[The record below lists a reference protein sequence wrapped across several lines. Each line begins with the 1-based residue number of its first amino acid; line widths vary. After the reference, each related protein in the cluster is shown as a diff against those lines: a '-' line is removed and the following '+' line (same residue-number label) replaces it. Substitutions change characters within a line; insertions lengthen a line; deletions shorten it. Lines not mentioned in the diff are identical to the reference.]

1 VRIKVP
7 TDIDR
12 PDQIVWGL
20 TARQLLILGV
30 TCMLAWALYLGLR
43 GFLPLAVIAVPSGL
57 VVAAGTALA
66 VVRPDGVLA
75 ERWLAEGIRHLLSAR
90 KRVMAPEGIP
100 EVSEWARSD
109 ERTEPVDTLARAID
123 DGGVIDVG
131 RGWFSLVCR
140 ASSINLVLRSEAEQ
154 EALIEGLGNLLNALD
169 GPVSFV
175 VRSERMDLR
184 PHVEHIENNASG
196 LPSVELEAAAHA
208 HAAYL
213 AYLASR
219 RDVLRREVYL
229 VLTDSARDSEQAAS
243 MLRRR
248 AEQADVLLRSLGI
261 RIDALDGQ
269 RAAAL
274 LARASDPDGPLPLT
288 GLSLPAEIV
297 RGAAG

>member
-1 VRIKVP
+1 MP
-7 TDIDR
+7 SDIDR
-12 PDQIVWGL
+12 PDQILWGL

-43 GFLPLAVIAVPSGL
+43 QVLPLAIIGIPSGL
-57 VVAAGTALA
+57 VVAAGVALA
-66 VVRPDGVLA
+66 VVRPDGIVA
-75 ERWLAEGIRHLLSAR
+75 ERWLAGGTRYLLAAR

-100 EVSEWARSD
+100 EVSDWARSNA
-109 ERTEPVDTLARAID
+109 RAEPLDTLARAIEE
-123 DGGVIDVG
+123 GGVIDTG

-154 EALIEGLGNLLNALD
+154 DALLEGLGNLLNALD

-184 PHVEHIENNASG
+184 PHIEHIEKHAPG
-196 LPSVELEAAAHA
+196 LPSVELEAAARA

-213 AYLASR
+213 ASLGRR

-229 VLTDSARDSEQAAS
+229 VLTHFARDAGQGVSV
-243 MLRRR
+243 LRRR

-261 RIDALDGQ
+261 RIDPLDGQ
-269 RAAAL
+269 RVAAL
-274 LARASDPDGPLPLT
+274 LSRASDPDGPLPLT

-297 RGAAG
+297 RGHAG